1 MSTTYQTGSNA
12 LVAYKKQAA
21 VGVPANGAGASVL
34 RIAGGNGVKLAKSAI
49 ASAEIRSDGLSTRG
63 RHGTQQITAAYNAE
77 ASLGALDPIIE
88 AIMRGAWDTN
98 VLSKTQADFTSL
110 TTVADGILMNT
121 GSPIA
126 MGFRVGDVFR
136 ATGLPDAA
144 NNNRNLRVA
153 ALSANKITTAETLTA
168 NAVAD
173 TTCTLTRPGKRL
185 INPATLLKSYFT
197 IEELE
202 GDIDESTI
210 VQDCVW
216 GSIKFSMSSANNLL
230 MADPSLVGTGQI
242 QAPPAGSPPN
252 FANPVATIDTPFSVV
267 DATIRLGGVDL
278 VELTSFDLTLNIS
291 PSAPATFGS
300 GGQRFSPDVF
310 TAPLQ
315 VSMNLTAL
323 RKSLAR
329 LADFITETRYTL
341 HVLAVDNTSEPRDFL
356 SISVPNFT
364 LGSVDPSAFTKQG
377 GARTETISIPAGLV
391 GVATDTAN
399 GFDPTMISFQTTA
412 A

>member
-1 MSTTYQTGSNA
+1 VPNFQTGSNA
-12 LVAYKKQAA
+12 SIAYKKQAGL
-21 VGVPANGAGASVL
+21 GVPANGAGASVL
-34 RIAGGNGVKLAKSAI
+34 RIAGGAGVKLAKQAI

-63 RHGTQQITAAYNAE
+63 RHGTQQVTAAYNAE

-88 AIMRGAWDTN
+88 AIMRGGWDSN

-110 TTVADGILMNT
+110 TTVADGILMNS

-126 MGFRVGDVFR
+126 MGFRVGDVIR
-136 ATGLPDAA
+136 AAGLPDAS
-144 NNNRNLRVA
+144 NNARNLRIV
-153 ALSANKITTAETLTA
+153 ALSSNKITTAEPMTV

-173 TTCTLTRPGKRL
+173 NSCTLTRPGKRL

-197 IEELE
+197 VEEFE
-202 GDIDESTI
+202 GDIDESTV
-210 VQDCVW
+210 VQDAVW

-230 MADPSLVGTGQI
+230 TADPSLVGTGQI
-242 QAPPAGSPPN
+242 QALANGSSPM
-252 FANPVATIDTPFSVV
+252 FVNPVATTDTPFSVV
-267 DATIRLGGVDL
+267 DATIRFGGQDL
-278 VELTSFDLTLNIS
+278 VELTSFDLTLNIN
-291 PSAPATFGS
+291 PTAPATFGS
-300 GGQRFSPDVF
+300 GSQKFSPDVF

-329 LADFITETRYTL
+329 LADFIAETRYTL
-341 HVLAVDNTSEPRDFL
+341 QILAVDNTAEPKDFL
-356 SISVPNFT
+356 AISVPNFT

-377 GARTETISIPAGLV
+377 GPRTETISIPAGLV

-399 GFDPTMISFQTTA
+399 GFDPTMISFQTTSA
-412 A
+412 